1 MSEKSPISHDIYE
14 MIRDLPSHCIFNTS
28 NPNAVLLLS
37 FVEMVQRDCF
47 VEYRRKHPDT
57 FFPLSERKIQVVK
70 TIMVSKNAAEVARR
84 LDLSSSYVMTV
95 INQIGRRVAGFIRQV
110 QQDVT
115 VFEPQDIHVRRN
127 NHRFIDLGLNIE
139 DTRLRNALQVAD
151 IKFVEKLLSYS
162 AHELVL
168 LPNFGTKCLMTLI
181 EELNRLGAHH
191 EQARTLPREALQ
203 RLSAWITTAE
213 RYLDLPVSRRP
224 YHNRSFRAI

>member
-1 MSEKSPISHDIYE
+1 MSEKTPISRDIYD

-47 VEYRRKHPDT
+47 VEYRLKHPDT
-57 FFPLSERKIQVVK
+57 FFPLSERKVQVIQAM
-70 TIMVSKNAAEVARR
+70 MVSKNAAEIARR
-84 LDLSSSYVMTV
+84 LGLSSSYIMTV
-95 INQIGRRVAGFIRQV
+95 INQIGRRVARFIRQV

-127 NHRFIDLGLNIE
+127 DQRFIDLGLNIE
-139 DTRLRNALQVAD
+139 DTRLSNALKAAD
-151 IKFVEKLLSYS
+151 IRFVEKLLSYS
-162 AHELVL
+162 AHELVS
-168 LPNFGTKCLMTLI
+168 LPNFGTKCLLTLI
-181 EELNRLGAHH
+181 EELNTLGAHH

-213 RYLDLPVSRRP
+213 RYLGLPVNRRP